1 MLNNLQKCDNHC
13 VHKFILSEYF
23 VKKKKY
29 AFIKRYMM
37 TRVYYQNI
45 TQVKRKL
52 LITPRSCTNTAYITT
67 TPQPQFK
74 KNTRKI
80 PGIVKRRI
88 GQCIY
93 EITCIISIYMP
104 NYLLLLFFFI
114 ILGLFFLLLN
124 IYHRLRLI
132 KMCNLQHAR
141 PSA

>member
-23 VKKKKY
+23 VKKKKKY

-74 KNTRKI
+74 KKNTWKI
-80 PGIVKRRI
+80 PGIVEKKDRSMHI
-88 GQCIY
+88 WDYMYYFNIY
-93 EITCIISIYMP
+93 AK
-104 NYLLLLFFFI
+104 LLAFI
-114 ILGLFFLLLN
+114 IFFYYFGFVFVATKHLSSPKTN
-124 IYHRLRLI
+124 Q
-132 KMCNLQHAR
+132 NV
-141 PSA
+141 

>member
-1 MLNNLQKCDNHC
+1 
-13 VHKFILSEYF
+13 
-23 VKKKKY
+23 
-29 AFIKRYMM
+29 M

-74 KNTRKI
+74 KKTLEKYQ
-80 PGIVKRRI
+80 VLWKRRI

-93 EITCIISIYMP
+93 EITCIISIFMP
-104 NYLLLLFFFI
+104 NYLLLLFFFYYF
-114 ILGLFFLLLN
+114 GFVFFWLLN